1 MKKTLIIAE
10 AGVNHN
16 GDFETAKRLIEVAS
30 EAGSDFVKFQTFN
43 ADEIVIKSA
52 KQARYQTKNIGV
64 TETQHKMLQRLE
76 LDRKHH
82 SLLIAYSKKCGIEFL
97 STAFDIDSLAFLDSL
112 GSRFIKIP
120 SGEITN
126 LPYLKAVASY
136 NKPIILSTGMSTIG
150 DIENAFFVLEKFG
163 ATRKNI
169 TILHCTSE
177 YPAPMDE
184 INLNVINSLRTA
196 FEVEVGYSDHTMG
209 IEVPIAAVTLGATVI
224 EKHFTLDRT
233 MVGPDHTASLEPD
246 ELKKMVS
253 CIRNIELAIGDG
265 IKRISPSE
273 KKNITIVRKSLV
285 SKCLIKKGDAF
296 TIENL
301 GVKRPG
307 TGISPMKFEETL
319 GKIAFKDFH
328 ADEII
333 DF

>member
-30 EAGSDFVKFQTFN
+30 EAGSDFVKFQTFI

-233 MVGPDHTASLEPD
+233 MVGPDHKASLEPD

-333 DF
+333 EF